1 MAGNIK
7 VNFTELEA
15 NIRQITSQYNAL
27 SEMQP
32 KLSSIM
38 CDVRETWEDPACDHF
53 EAEFGEMLDEA
64 IPQAL
69 VLLDTMQTLLET
81 VCTTYQETDQT
92 ISGVI
97 G

>member
-7 VNFTELEA
+7 VNFSELES
-15 NIRQITSQYNAL
+15 NIKAITTQYNAL

-32 KLSSIM
+32 KLSSII
-38 CDVRETWEDPACDHF
+38 CDVKETWEDPACDQF
-53 EAEFGEMLDEA
+53 EAAFDEMQEEA

-81 VCTTYQETDQT
+81 VCTTYRETDQT
-92 ISGVI
+92 ISGMI